1 MSNPKVVVVTG
12 VSSGI
17 GRVAAEKFAKRG
29 CQVFGTVRSI
39 EKTSALPNVEFVE
52 MDIRHDASVQRGIQ
66 SIIDRTGRID
76 VLVNNAGTT
85 LIGAVKPRLALGA
98 CATRRP
104 DRHPC

>member
-1 MSNPKVVVVTG
+1 MSQSTVVVVTG

-39 EKTSALPNVEFVE
+39 KKAAPLPGVELVE
-52 MDIRHDASVQRGIQ
+52 MDVGDYASVQLGIG

-76 VLVNNAGTT
+76 VLVNNAGMTM
-85 LIGAVKPRLALGA
+85 IGAVEE
-98 CATRRP
+98 TRVS
-104 DRHPC
+104 